1 MPDEIIDVDIRENEM
16 FFKIN
21 KSKYK
26 IPSKMYP
33 LRSIKTSCFFTHQN
47 TNVVTNELLKKIF
60 NLCTFRVGKC
70 YYNAD
75 LLYQLAKQSGLGVE
89 YYAGWLFVCN
99 TPPLH
104 HAWVVYQGNIID
116 GSIISSMFKYLDQ
129 INNSSSNYREDFAEK
144 LINEQK
150 KNISNSEKYI
160 FGRVPEQLI
169 YLGCPDT
176 PEHAEETFRTLTIK
190 FPNHPSYK
198 KEGLNMHG
206 LSKTQELIYQKTLGY
221 RGSTPSNFA

>member
-1 MPDEIIDVDIRENEM
+1 MSDNIIDIDIRDTEM

-33 LRSIKTSCFFTHQN
+33 LKSPKSSCFFTHEN
-47 TNVVTNELLKKIF
+47 TNVVTDELLKRIF
-60 NLCTFRVGKC
+60 NLCTFNVGKC
-70 YYNAD
+70 YYNAN
-75 LLYQLAKQSGLGVE
+75 LLYQLAKQNGLDVE
-89 YYAGWLFVCN
+89 YYAGWLFVCG

-104 HAWVVYQGNIID
+104 HAWVVYQGNVID
-116 GSIISSMFKYLDQ
+116 GSILSSMFKYLSQ
-129 INNSSSNYREDFAEK
+129 INSGSSNYREDFAEC
-144 LINEQK
+144 LVNEQK

-160 FGRVPEQLI
+160 FGHVPEQLV

-176 PEHAEETFRTLTIK
+176 SKNAQETFRTLAIK

-198 KEGLNMHG
+198 KEGQNMYG
-206 LSKTQELIYQKTLGY
+206 FSQTQKLIYQKL
-221 RGSTPSNFA
+221 